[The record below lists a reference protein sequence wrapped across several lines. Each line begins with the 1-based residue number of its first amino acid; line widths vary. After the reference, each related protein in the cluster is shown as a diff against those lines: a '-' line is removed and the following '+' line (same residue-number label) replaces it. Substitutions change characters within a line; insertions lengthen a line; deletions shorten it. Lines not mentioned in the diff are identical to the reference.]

1 MGFERFG
8 TVSYTADTKAADFIA
23 YLEQG
28 KVMATRCKKCG
39 MKYFPPRMDCAECL
53 DSDVE
58 WFEISGRG
66 ELVTYSTVY
75 YGPPQFADE
84 FPFTVAIVDFGDGI
98 KVFGRLSKGIEEMDV
113 KIGMRLKV
121 APVNLP
127 DDRISYEFQK
137 CD

>member
-28 KVMATRCKKCG
+28 KVMATRCRKCG
-39 MKYFPPRMDCAECL
+39 TKYFPPRMDCAECL

-58 WFEISGRG
+58 WFEIAGRG

-75 YGPPQFADE
+75 YGPAQFTDE
-84 FPFTVAIVDFGDGI
+84 LPFTVAIVDFGDGI
-98 KVFGRLSKGIEEMDV
+98 KVFGRLSKSIEEKDIKV
-113 KIGMRLKV
+113 GMGLKV